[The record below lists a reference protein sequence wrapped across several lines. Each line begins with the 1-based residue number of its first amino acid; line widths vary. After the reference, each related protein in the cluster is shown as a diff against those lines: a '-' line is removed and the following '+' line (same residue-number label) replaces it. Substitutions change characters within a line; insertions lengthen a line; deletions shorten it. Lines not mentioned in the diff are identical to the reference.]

1 MQRFVL
7 LAAMALAATTAAPA
21 LAQAVAEAPD
31 PYIWLEEIDS
41 PRAMAWVEAENAR
54 SLAVLE
60 RDPHYAGFY
69 ADALKIA
76 EATDRIA
83 MPRLIGG

>member
-7 LAAMALAATTAAPA
+7 LAAMALAATTARPV

-54 SLAVLE
+54 SLAVL
-60 RDPHYAGFY
+60 
-69 ADALKIA
+69 
-76 EATDRIA
+76 
-83 MPRLIGG
+83 